1 MMMTNLKEMIT
12 RVSIGDVERVKEIIK
27 RAPFL
32 IHIMDGAGRTPLFVA
47 AWCGHTWY

>member
-32 IHIMDGAGRTPLFVA
+32 IHIKDVYPNIDDIRRN
-47 AWCGHTWY
+47 